1 MGNYGLVVD
10 HKELRK
16 AAFAVGFG
24 LCMGKAVAKS
34 IDTIAWTMFGK
45 SLVRTAKKLATE
57 ASEIKNSTQSMVHDE
72 PESYDK
78 DNEIK
83 MGFHK

>member
-1 MGNYGLVVD
+1 MEKYDVVLNT
-10 HKELRK
+10 KGLRK

-45 SLVRTAKKLATE
+45 SLVRTAKKLVVE
-57 ASEIKNSTQSMVHDE
+57 ASEIGNSTQSMVHNE
-72 PESYDK
+72 PES
-78 DNEIK
+78 
-83 MGFHK
+83 

>member
-1 MGNYGLVVD
+1 MKNYGLVVD

-24 LCMGKAVAKS
+24 VCMGKEVANAVS
-34 IDTIAWTMFGK
+34 TVAWTMFGK
-45 SLVRTAKKLATE
+45 SLVRAAKKLATE
-57 ASEIKNSTQSMVHDE
+57 ASEIGNSTQSMAHNE
-72 PESYDK
+72 PESSDGE
-78 DNEIK
+78 NVIK